1 MQALSF
7 AEGYFG
13 PTATPTI
20 VFDTANAL
28 GHQSKER
35 TIGSTM
41 GHAPLHTD
49 LAAAP
54 AFAPGTQPDSA
65 IRLMASAGLL
75 TADEPLLD
83 SQIQPASVDLRL
95 GARAWRVRA
104 SFLPGSGAT
113 VGERIAR
120 HGLFEIDLTDGAVLE
135 TGCVYVAE
143 LQERIALPST
153 MRGIANAKSSTGRLD
168 VFTRVLADRSTTF
181 DSVAPGYVGPL
192 YAEICPGTFPIV
204 VRKGSRLSQ
213 IRFRQ
218 GDSRLTD
225 AETAALHA
233 VDPLTDAAAPCF
245 EGGVAFSVDLEGFG
259 PDRIVGY
266 RARQHAGIVD
276 VDKVGAHRWRE
287 FWTPIHAGEGAELV
301 LDPGAFYIM
310 ASKEAVSVPPEYSAE
325 MVPFDPLLGELRC
338 HYAGLFDAGF
348 GHTSAQGSGSRGVLE
363 VRCRDV
369 PFVISHGQVLG
380 RLVYERMAARPDALY
395 GSAKASNYQGQTIR
409 LGKVFDQGA

>member
-1 MQALSF
+1 
-7 AEGYFG
+7 
-13 PTATPTI
+13 
-20 VFDTANAL
+20 
-28 GHQSKER
+28 
-35 TIGSTM
+35 M
-41 GHAPLHTD
+41 GDASPHIN
-49 LAAAP
+49 LAATV

-65 IRLMASAGLL
+65 IRLMASSGLL
-75 TADEPLLD
+75 AADEALID

-113 VGERIAR
+113 VAERIAR
-120 HGLFEIDLTDGAVLE
+120 HGLFEIDLTNGAMLE

-153 MRGIANAKSSTGRLD
+153 MRGIANAKSSTG
-168 VFTRVLADRSTTF
+168 
-181 DSVAPGYVGPL
+181 
-192 YAEICPGTFPIV
+192 PGTFPIV

-233 VDPLTDAAAPCF
+233 VDPLTDATVPCF

-276 VDKVGAHRWRE
+276 VDKVGAHRWQD
-287 FWTPIHAGEGAELV
+287 FWTPIVAGDVGEIV
-301 LDPGAFYIM
+301 LDPGAFYIL
-310 ASKEAVSVPPEYSAE
+310 ASKESVSVPPAYAAE
-325 MVPFDPLLGELRC
+325 MIPFDHLLGELRC
-338 HYAGLFDAGF
+338 HYAGLFDCSF
-348 GHTSAQGSGSRGVLE
+348 GHASAGGSGSRGVLE

-369 PFVISHGQVLG
+369 PFVIGHGQTLG
-380 RLVYERMAARPDALY
+380 RLVYERMAALPDAPY
-395 GSAKASNYQGQTIR
+395 GSAKASNYQGQQIR
-409 LGKVFDQGA
+409 LGKVFDQGS

>member
-1 MQALSF
+1 M
-7 AEGYFG
+7 
-13 PTATPTI
+13 
-20 VFDTANAL
+20 DAL

-35 TIGSTM
+35 TNGSIM
-41 GHAPLHTD
+41 GHVPLHAD
-49 LAAAP
+49 FAAAP

-65 IRLMASAGLL
+65 IRLMASSGLL
-75 TADEPLLD
+75 TAREPLLD

-113 VGERIAR
+113 VEERIAR
-120 HGLFEIDLTDGAVLE
+120 HGLFEIDLTNGAVLE

-233 VDPLTDAAAPCF
+233 VDPLTDAAVPCF

-276 VDKVGAHRWRE
+276 VDKVGAHRWKE
-287 FWTPIHAGEGAELV
+287 FWTPIHAAEGAEIV

-348 GHTSAQGSGSRGVLE
+348 GHATANGEGSRGVLE

-395 GSAKASNYQGQTIR
+395 GTAKSSHYQGQSIR
-409 LGKVFDQGA
+409 LGKIFDQGA

>member
-1 MQALSF
+1 
-7 AEGYFG
+7 
-13 PTATPTI
+13 
-20 VFDTANAL
+20 
-28 GHQSKER
+28 
-35 TIGSTM
+35 M
-41 GHAPLHTD
+41 GDASPHIN
-49 LAAAP
+49 LAATV

-65 IRLMASAGLL
+65 IRLMASSGLL
-75 TADEPLLD
+75 AADEALID

-113 VGERIAR
+113 VAERIAR
-120 HGLFEIDLTDGAVLE
+120 HGLFEIDLTNGAMLE

-233 VDPLTDAAAPCF
+233 VDPLTDATVPCF

-276 VDKVGAHRWRE
+276 VDKVGAHRWQD
-287 FWTPIHAGEGAELV
+287 FWTPIVAGDVGEIV
-301 LDPGAFYIM
+301 LDPGAFYIL
-310 ASKEAVSVPPEYSAE
+310 ASKESVSVPPAYAAE
-325 MVPFDPLLGELRC
+325 MIPFDHLLGELRC
-338 HYAGLFDAGF
+338 HYAGLFDCSF
-348 GHTSAQGSGSRGVLE
+348 GHASAGGSGSRGVLE

-369 PFVISHGQVLG
+369 PFVIGHGQTLG
-380 RLVYERMAARPDALY
+380 RLVYERMAALPDAPY
-395 GSAKASNYQGQTIR
+395 GSAKASNYQGQQIR
-409 LGKVFDQGA
+409 LGKVFDQGS